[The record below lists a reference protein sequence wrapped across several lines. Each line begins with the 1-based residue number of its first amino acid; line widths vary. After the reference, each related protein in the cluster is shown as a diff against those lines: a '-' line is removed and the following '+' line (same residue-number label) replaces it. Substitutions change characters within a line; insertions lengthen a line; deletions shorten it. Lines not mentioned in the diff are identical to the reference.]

1 MVWVWEFPAFIC
13 EAVSHLPGCQLY
25 RRLGYERDFPVS
37 WGYERRKEP
46 VIAHGFKRK
55 SLAVYRWLGVPGI
68 ITLIP
73 KDRS

>member
-13 EAVSHLPGCQLY
+13 EAVSHLPGCQLCRRSVTKGISPY
-25 RRLGYERDFPVS
+25 RGATKER
-37 WGYERRKEP
+37 KKP
-46 VIAHGFKRK
+46 VIAHGYKRK

-68 ITLIP
+68 ITLTP